1 MRRNLL
7 KTLFAT
13 AIVVAQVGIFTAE
26 AQTQQV
32 GYIKEYN
39 GENQKTPLSGVEI
52 NIKNAGSTVSA
63 QDGRFILEF
72 RTMRPGQRVSVTS
85 IVKEGYEILNL
96 DALEQWNISVDE
108 PFVIVMVKS
117 ANFKNLCD
125 RYYSN
130 CSNSYRVQHERMLE
144 RLEQERQQNRIS
156 EQAYEE
162 ERTRLVNE
170 YEQRLQDLTSYID
183 RFARIDLEN
192 LSVVEKE
199 IVAAIEE
206 GRIDEAIQMYEDQRF
221 LETYIR
227 QVEQRNEELDKM
239 NAEIAQTYE
248 AIERQVLIYLLAGG
262 EENFQKVYDVY
273 EAILAVD
280 VTNTKAAS
288 DYASFL
294 IQQGDVERSVEV
306 SLLVLQSNPDVDTY
320 SDVCHNLAG
329 AYILLRDTDKALEYA
344 MAGLAVCSEDEAMYY
359 VHLQNMGEIYSVQ
372 GEFDK
377 AIEVLTPI
385 LDSEYA
391 HVIAKSSAAN
401 SLGNMYVARGMWR
414 EAIDVFNIQA
424 ALYTGIAKDG
434 TVMID
439 KIESQHS
446 LMAAYLGLARAYTE
460 IGDFDA
466 AIKSYDLGGEICNM
480 LYKYNPEKYRGSLYV
495 IHLNSGY
502 MYNALGDNVKALEH
516 MEIAYEHVQE
526 LYKQSPGVHGIEYYQ
541 TLNNL
546 GYLAYMSKLYA
557 KSEIYYDRALGF
569 ISELYERS
577 PLPDVKLE
585 YARININFMSL
596 YNDQAKYTKSLEKAE
611 MAVALMD
618 DVYAIYGAEAV
629 AYEHGLAYRGYIIAL
644 HGSGRTGDVKSALE
658 RYKSMYGE
666 CAQYYNIQG
675 EMALLSGK
683 TKKAEQMY
691 RLAIE
696 ADANF
701 YVTIPSPLYDM
712 FGAANN

>member
-227 QVEQRNEELDKM
+227 QVEQRNEELNKM

-262 EENFQKVYDVY
+262 EENFQKVYDLY
-273 EAILAVD
+273 EKILAAD
-280 VTNTKAAS
+280 VTNTNAAS

-294 IQQGDVERSVEV
+294 IQQGDIERSVEV

-320 SDVCHNLAG
+320 SDACHNLAS
-329 AYILLRDTDKALEYA
+329 AYILLRDADEALEYA

-359 VHLQNMGEIYSVQ
+359 VHLQNMGEIYVIK

-385 LDSEYA
+385 LDAEYA
-391 HVIAKSSAAN
+391 HPIARSSAAN
-401 SLGNMYVARGMWR
+401 SLGYMYVVRGMWR

-424 ALYTGIAKDG
+424 ALYTSIAKDSA
-434 TVMID
+434 VMID

-446 LMAAYLGLARAYTE
+446 LMVAYSGLARAYTE

-466 AIKSYDLGGEICNM
+466 ALKSYDFAIELCDM
-480 LYKYNPEKYRGSLYV
+480 LYTYNPEKYNTSLFE
-495 IHLNSGY
+495 IHLNMGY
-502 MYNALGDNVKALEH
+502 MYNALGDNVKALEY
-516 MEIAYEHVQE
+516 MEEAYEYVQK
-526 LYKQSPGVHGIEYYQ
+526 LYKQSPGMHGMSYYQ

-557 KSEIYYDRALGF
+557 KSEIYYDRALSF

-611 MAVALMD
+611 MAVVLMD
-618 DVYAIYGAEAV
+618 DVYATYGAEAV

-691 RLAIE
+691 HLAIE

-712 FGAANN
+712 FGATNN

>member
-7 KTLFAT
+7 KALFAT

-221 LETYIR
+221 LETYIC

-262 EENFQKVYDVY
+262 EENFQKVYDLY
-273 EAILAVD
+273 EKILAAD
-280 VTNTKAAS
+280 VTNTNAAS

-294 IQQGDVERSVEV
+294 IQQGDIERSVEV

-320 SDVCHNLAG
+320 SDACHNLAS
-329 AYILLRDTDKALEYA
+329 AYILLRDADKALEYA

-359 VHLQNMGEIYSVQ
+359 VHLQNMGEIYVIK

-385 LDSEYA
+385 LDAEYA
-391 HVIAKSSAAN
+391 HPIARSSAAN
-401 SLGNMYVARGMWR
+401 SLGYMYVVRGMWR
-414 EAIDVFNIQA
+414 EAIDAFNIQA
-424 ALYTGIAKDG
+424 ALYTSIAKDSA
-434 TVMID
+434 VMID

-446 LMAAYLGLARAYTE
+446 LMVAYSGLARAYTE

-466 AIKSYDLGGEICNM
+466 ALKSYDFAIELCDM
-480 LYKYNPEKYRGSLYV
+480 LYTYNPEKYNTSLFE
-495 IHLNSGY
+495 IHLNMGY
-502 MYNALGDNVKALEH
+502 MYNALGDNVKALEY
-516 MEIAYEHVQE
+516 MEEAYEYVQK
-526 LYKQSPGVHGIEYYQ
+526 LYKQSPGMHGMSYYQ

-596 YNDQAKYTKSLEKAE
+596 YNDQAKYVKSLEKAE
-611 MAVALMD
+611 AAVGIMD
-618 DVYAIYGAEAV
+618 ELYATYGAEAV

-644 HGSGRTGDVKSALE
+644 HGSGRTGDVKKALE

-712 FGAANN
+712 FGATHN

>member
-1 MRRNLL
+1 MKRNLL
-7 KTLFAT
+7 RSIFAVAIAITYLGLFS
-13 AIVVAQVGIFTAE
+13 AE

-39 GENQKTPLSGVEI
+39 GENQKTPLAGVEI
-52 NIKNAGSTVSA
+52 NIKNAGSTVSQ

-96 DALEQWNISVDE
+96 DALEQWNISLDE

-117 ANFKNLCD
+117 ANFKSLCD

-130 CSNSYRVQHERMLE
+130 CSNSYRVQHERELA
-144 RLEQERQQNRIS
+144 RLEEERRQNRIS

-170 YEQRLQDLTSYID
+170 YEQRLLDLTSYID

-206 GRIDEAIQMYEDQRF
+206 GRIDEAIQMYEDQKF

-239 NAEIAQTYE
+239 NAEIALTYE

-262 EENFQKVYDVY
+262 EENFQKVYDLY

-280 VTNTKAAS
+280 INNTKAAI

-306 SLLVLQSNPDVDTY
+306 AHLVLQSNPDTDIY
-320 SDVCHNLAG
+320 SDICHILAS
-329 AYILLRDTDKALEYA
+329 AYILLRDADKALEYA
-344 MAGLAVCSEDEAMYY
+344 MAGLAVYSEEEAIYY
-359 VHLQNMGEIYSVQ
+359 VHLKNVGEIYGIQ

-377 AIEVLTPI
+377 AIEALTPI
-385 LDSEYA
+385 LYSEYA
-391 HVIAKSSAAN
+391 HAISKSSAAN
-401 SLGNMYVARGMWR
+401 SLGNMYISLGMWQ
-414 EAIDVFNIQA
+414 EAIDVFNIQV
-424 ALYTGIAKDG
+424 ALYTSIAKDS

-439 KIESQHS
+439 KIESQYS
-446 LMAAYLGLARAYTE
+446 LLSAYINIARSYTE
-460 IGDFDA
+460 LGNFDA
-466 AIKSYDLGGEICNM
+466 AFNTYDLAIELCDM
-480 LYKYNPEKYRGSLYV
+480 LYKYNPDKYRTNLY
-495 IHLNSGY
+495 IIYLNKGY
-502 MYNALGDNVKALEH
+502 LYNALGDNVKALEYT
-516 MEIAYEHVQE
+516 EKAYEHVQE
-526 LYKQSPGVHGIEYYQ
+526 LYKQSPGVHGIDYYQ

-546 GYLAYMSKLYA
+546 GYLAYMNKLYA

-585 YARININFMSL
+585 YARLQINYMSL
-596 YNDQAKYTKSLEKAE
+596 YNDQAKYAKSLEKAE
-611 MAVALMD
+611 GTVALMD

-629 AYEHGLAYRGYIIAL
+629 ALEHGLAYRGYIIAL
-644 HGSGRTGDVKSALE
+644 HGLGRNSDVKSVLE

-675 EMALLSGK
+675 EMALMSGK

-696 ADANF
+696 VDPNF
-701 YVTIPSPLYDM
+701 YIIISSPLYDM
-712 FGAANN
+712 FGVTNN